1 MYYKMKKV
9 FTSIRAKLFL
19 SLCVIVLL
27 IVTLSILLNNFVLE
41 KFYVYNKKEGLKKV
55 YSLVNEYYNQD
66 YEQDYINSQ
75 LERISIKNDF
85 DILIKND
92 SDENIYFSNK
102 DFFSSILQFAIMSSR
117 DFRDRDYF
125 ILEQ

>member
-1 MYYKMKKV
+1 MKKV

-75 LERISIKNDF
+75 LERI
-85 DILIKND
+85 
-92 SDENIYFSNK
+92 
-102 DFFSSILQFAIMSSR
+102 
-117 DFRDRDYF
+117 
-125 ILEQ
+125 